1 MKKKNIVLCIILIFI
16 IILGIILINF
26 KSHKT
31 YTFILPSQN
40 KVVSVGIEKS
50 SKNKLISNDK
60 ELKNIYNI
68 FKDKYRTVQTENYKD
83 GYMSDKIQITFYYE
97 DSVATIINLYEF
109 KDKYYLEQVNN
120 GIYLIDKDI
129 YQRIEKYFQ

>member
-1 MKKKNIVLCIILIFI
+1 MKKKNIVLGVLLILI
-16 IILGIILINF
+16 IILGIMFIKF
-26 KSHKT
+26 KKQKV
-31 YTFILPSQN
+31 YNFILPKYD
-40 KVVSVGIEKS
+40 KVVSIGIENNTKS
-50 SKNKLISNDK
+50 KLISDKK

-68 FKDKYRTVQTENYKD
+68 FKNKYKTRQTENYKD
-83 GYMSDKIQITFYYE
+83 GYVTKKIKITFYYE

-129 YQRIEKYFQ
+129 YNKIEKYFE

>member
-60 ELKNIYNI
+60 ELKKIYNI
-68 FKDKYRTVQTENYKD
+68 FKDKYRTIKTENYKG

-120 GIYLIDKDI
+120 GIYLINKNVYDKID
-129 YQRIEKYFQ
+129 KYFE